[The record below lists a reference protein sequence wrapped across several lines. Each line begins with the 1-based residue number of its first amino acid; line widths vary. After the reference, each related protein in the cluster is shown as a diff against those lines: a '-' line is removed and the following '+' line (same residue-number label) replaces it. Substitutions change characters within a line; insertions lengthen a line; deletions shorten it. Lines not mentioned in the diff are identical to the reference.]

1 MNVIKNSTFWI
12 ALLLGIIG
20 IILYFVDY
28 FMPGLVMYLGVIG
41 VVLLIVAWLLFILGV
56 KTTGL

>member
-20 IILYFVDY
+20 IVLYLVDY
-28 FMPGLVMYLGVIG
+28 FMFIVPYLGLIG
-41 VVLLIVAWLLFILGV
+41 VILLIVAWLLFILGV

>member
-28 FMPGLVMYLGVIG
+28 FMPYIYAYLGVIG
-41 VVLLIVAWLLFILGV
+41 VVLLIVAWLLFIIGV

>member
-28 FMPGLVMYLGVIG
+28 FMPIVAYLGMIG
-41 VVLLIVAWLLFILGV
+41 VILLIVAWLLFILGV

>member
-12 ALLLGIIG
+12 ALILGIVG
-20 IILYFVDY
+20 IIMYFVDY
-28 FMPGLVMYLGVIG
+28 FMAIGFHVGVIG
-41 VVLLIVAWLLFILGV
+41 VVLLIVAWLLFVLGV

>member
-1 MNVIKNSTFWI
+1 MNVIKNSTFYL

-20 IILYFVDY
+20 FILYLVDAFV
-28 FMPGLVMYLGVIG
+28 FTFPYLGLIG
-41 VVLLIVAWLLFILGV
+41 VILLFVAWLLFVLGV